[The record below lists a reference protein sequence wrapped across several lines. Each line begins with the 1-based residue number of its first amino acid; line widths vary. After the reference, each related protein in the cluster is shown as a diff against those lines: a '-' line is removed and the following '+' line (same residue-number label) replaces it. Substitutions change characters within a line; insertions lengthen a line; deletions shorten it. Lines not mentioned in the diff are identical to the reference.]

1 MEELEQY
8 KRESVPYSPQEP
20 YYKGQ
25 DINSLNTIKRNPIH
39 VVLDNLRS
47 AYNVGSIFRTADAGA
62 VEHIYLCGMS
72 AHPPHKKIEKTAL
85 GAHEY
90 IPWSYYEKTKDC
102 VTDLKKKSIPIIAI
116 EITDTSKPCID
127 YIWPSPV
134 AVVFGNEVMGIQERI
149 LKIADAIIHIPMY
162 GYKNTINVA
171 TSFGIILYDI
181 LYKWKK
187 LNQQRFNFLSF

>member
-8 KRESVPYSPQEP
+8 KRASIPYTPQEP
-20 YYKGQ
+20 YYKGI
-25 DINSLNTIKRNPIH
+25 DITKLNVIKRNPIH

-90 IPWSYYEKTKDC
+90 IPWSYYERTKDC
-102 VTDLKKKSIPIIAI
+102 ILVLKEKKIPIVAI
-116 EITDTSKPCID
+116 EIAENSKPCFD
-127 YIWPSPV
+127 YSWQSPV
-134 AVVFGNEVMGIQERI
+134 AIVFGNEVVGVQEKI
-149 LKIADAIIHIPMY
+149 LKIADDIVHIPMF

-181 LYKWKK
+181 LYKWKNK
-187 LNQQRFNFLSF
+187 II

>member
-1 MEELEQY
+1 MDELEQY
-8 KRESVPYSPQEP
+8 KRDPVPYSPQEP
-20 YYKGQ
+20 FYKGL
-25 DINSLNTIKRNPIH
+25 DINSLNPIQRNPIH

-90 IPWSYYEKTKDC
+90 IPWSYYERTKDC
-102 VTDLKKKSIPIIAI
+102 IVTLKEKSIPIVAI
-116 EITDTSKPCID
+116 EITENSKSCFD
-127 YIWPSPV
+127 YFWPSPV
-134 AVVFGNEVMGIQERI
+134 AIVLGNEVMGVQERV
-149 LKIADAIIHIPMY
+149 LKIVDDIVHIPMY

-187 LNQQRFNFLSF
+187 QNS

>member
-1 MEELEQY
+1 MEDINLY
-8 KRESVPYSPQEP
+8 KREPVPYNPQEP
-20 YYKGQ
+20 FYKGV
-25 DINSLNTIKRNPIH
+25 DAESVKAIKKNPIH

-90 IPWSYYEKTKDC
+90 VPWSYYERTKDC
-102 VTDLKKKSIPIIAI
+102 VLQIKEKGIHVVAI
-116 EITDTSKPCID
+116 EITENSKSFFDCS
-127 YIWPSPV
+127 WQSPV
-134 AVVFGNEVMGIQERI
+134 AIVLGNEVMGVQEKV
-149 LKIADAIIHIPMY
+149 LKIADETIHIPMF

-181 LYKWKK
+181 LYKWNSEKK
-187 LNQQRFNFLSF
+187 GR